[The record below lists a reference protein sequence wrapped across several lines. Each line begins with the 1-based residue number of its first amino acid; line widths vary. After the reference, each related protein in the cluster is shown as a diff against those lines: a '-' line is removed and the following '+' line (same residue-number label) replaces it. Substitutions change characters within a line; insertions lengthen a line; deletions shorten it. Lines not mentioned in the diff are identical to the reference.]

1 MSITEI
7 VLSDDEMKALQALAD
22 RRNASVSDVIKE
34 AIQPL
39 LCEHVS
45 TATDEQRARAMN
57 ALGKFASQEGDISL
71 NHDKYFVEAI
81 EGK

>member
-1 MSITEI
+1 MHATE
-7 VLSDDEMKALQALAD
+7 VYLSDEELERLQALAD

-39 LCEHVS
+39 LYEQAS
-45 TATDEQRARAMN
+45 TATDEQRARALN